1 MLPQEREQIEQRLSE
16 SMPRAS
22 VCLFLLCRQIA
33 PFKERLEHTQ
43 SMKCQFFLLQM
54 LLHFI
59 HLILHIHFCLILILR
74 HVLDL
79 RLKSDILRLDDPRV
93 FSLLQADLIRKGPS
107 QYLDPALIK
116 NDIEFVLLHFQGIL
130 MIEDWIEGVDQRNR
144 RQISGLDLVLEGWL
158 FGEPGVNGGLDHLEE
173 DKALA
178 PVSAVLVLLTK
189 LFELVLIPQ
198 NTHLRSL

>member
-1 MLPQEREQIEQRLSE
+1 
-16 SMPRAS
+16 
-22 VCLFLLCRQIA
+22 
-33 PFKERLEHTQ
+33 
-43 SMKCQFFLLQM
+43 M
-54 LLHFI
+54 LLHLI
-59 HLILHIHFCLILILR
+59 HLILHIHLCLILILR

-107 QYLDPALIK
+107 QYLDAALIK

-130 MIEDWIEGVDQRNR
+130 MIEDWIEGVYQRNR

-178 PVSAVLVLLTK
+178 PVSAVLVLLAK